1 MPIRDSAIV
10 RPARLTPEPRAVL
23 LRGEPSDALATWR
36 RTARARQRAPIRS
49 NEPFV
54 LDLAD
59 SAAGIAREVGRA
71 APGSPTTRSRA
82 RAVAKSDPNRPRARS
97 GARYRHGVMPSSCIS
112 IRFNMALHLVD
123 LLASTKAPRRSGAGP
138 TATWCR
144 PAMPAPRAGT
154 RGVSRP
160 SAWRGARVIVRDLHR
175 AGALMEPVRRRLLG
189 PGVTVWSAR
198 ARTARS
204 SAASSAA
211 PKPAR
216 RRGGMTYMRLISPM
230 PGAMVRNLA
239 PATGWSPSSP
249 MREMPSGGRRSAISI
264 GTPGSAPDIPESSAT
279 ISANR
284 LRAGSVQRH
293 RHKRRC
299 AGRASPSEATA
310 RRPNARR
317 ARSGDTRQVARC
329 SSSNQTDLP
338 ARSEST
344 PQAADRH
351 STSCRPLPAVS
362 LGPVSRSSGRR

>member
-1 MPIRDSAIV
+1 MHWPLGGEQLGQGSEHPSAPTSPSSSISPTAQRASLVKWDERLPV
-10 RPARLTPEPRAVL
+10 RRPLARALELLPRATRTVLVREAARDIGTGSCRAHASASDSTWRSTSSTCWRAPRLPGGRAPAL
-23 LRGEPSDALATWR
+23 LRPG
-36 RTARARQRAPIRS
+36 
-49 NEPFV
+49 
-54 LDLAD
+54 
-59 SAAGIAREVGRA
+59 AAHLGPPPRA
-71 APGSPTTRSRA
+71 A
-82 RAVAKSDPNRPRARS
+82 
-97 GARYRHGVMPSSCIS
+97 
-112 IRFNMALHLVD
+112 
-123 LLASTKAPRRSGAGP
+123 
-138 TATWCR
+138 
-144 PAMPAPRAGT
+144 T
-154 RGVSRP
+154 RGASRP

-211 PKPAR
+211 PKPVR

-249 MREMPSGGRRSAISI
+249 MRETPSGGRRSAISI

-279 ISANR
+279 ISASR

>member
-1 MPIRDSAIV
+1 MHWPLGGEQLGQASEHPSAPTSPSSSISSTAQPASLAQRDDRLPVPRPLASALE
-10 RPARLTPEPRAVL
+10 PLPRATRTVLAREAARDIGTGSRRAHASASDLTWRSTSSTCWRAPRLPGGRAPAL
-23 LRGEPSDALATWR
+23 LRPG
-36 RTARARQRAPIRS
+36 
-49 NEPFV
+49 
-54 LDLAD
+54 
-59 SAAGIAREVGRA
+59 AA
-71 APGSPTTRSRA
+71 
-82 RAVAKSDPNRPRARS
+82 
-97 GARYRHGVMPSSCIS
+97 
-112 IRFNMALHLVD
+112 HLC
-123 LLASTKAPRRSGAGP
+123 PP
-138 TATWCR
+138 
-144 PAMPAPRAGT
+144 PRAGT

-204 SAASSAA
+204 SAASGAA

-279 ISANR
+279 ISSSR
-284 LRAGSVQRH
+284 LRAGSVQPH
-293 RHKRRC
+293 RRKSRC
-299 AGRASPSEATA
+299 AGRSSPFEATA
-310 RRPNARR
+310 RRPHARR

>member
-1 MPIRDSAIV
+1 MHSPLGGEQLGQGSEHPSAPTSPSSSISPTAQRASLVKWDERLPV
-10 RPARLTPEPRAVL
+10 RRPLARALELLPRATRTVL
-23 LRGEPSDALATWR
+23 VREAARDIGTGSCRAHASASDSTWR
-36 RTARARQRAPIRS
+36 
-49 NEPFV
+49 F
-54 LDLAD
+54 
-59 SAAGIAREVGRA
+59 
-71 APGSPTTRSRA
+71 
-82 RAVAKSDPNRPRARS
+82 
-97 GARYRHGVMPSSCIS
+97 
-112 IRFNMALHLVD
+112 HLVD

-144 PAMPAPRAGT
+144 PSVPAPRVGT

-175 AGALMEPVRRRLLG
+175 AGAPMEPVCRRLLG
-189 PGVTVWSAR
+189 SGVTVWSAR

-211 PKPAR
+211 PKPVR

-249 MREMPSGGRRSAISI
+249 MRETPSGGRRSAISI